1 MRWFVII
8 STMLECHFEV
18 VCNNEYYVRV
28 PL

>member
-8 STMLECHFEV
+8 STMLQYHCEM
-18 VCNNEYYVRV
+18 VCNDECNAGA

>member
-8 STMLECHFEV
+8 STMLECHCEV
-18 VCNNEYYVRV
+18 VCNNEYDSGA